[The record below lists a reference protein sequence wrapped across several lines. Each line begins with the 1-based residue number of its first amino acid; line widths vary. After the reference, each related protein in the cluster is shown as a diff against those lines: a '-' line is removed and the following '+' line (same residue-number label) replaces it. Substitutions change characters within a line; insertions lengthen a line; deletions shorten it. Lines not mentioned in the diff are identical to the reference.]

1 MVGRRSS
8 LDLND
13 QREVIRSMFWMET
26 IPSIDN
32 LSFRDIRPHIQILI
46 RQALEML
53 FKQII
58 GYVDIVDLMVIEI
71 KNSLK

>member
-1 MVGRRSS
+1 
-8 LDLND
+8 
-13 QREVIRSMFWMET
+13 MFWMET
-26 IPSIDN
+26 IPSIDK

-58 GYVDIVDLMVIEI
+58 GYIDIVDLMVIEI